1 MFLIDN
7 VERLSGRIY
16 IHDHLGKVSKT
27 RGEEERPDPAPD
39 RGVRGVG
46 LLHVVDDQLEEG
58 VAGTED
64 KKVTSH

>member
-1 MFLIDN
+1 M
-7 VERLSGRIY
+7 S
-16 IHDHLGKVSKT
+16 IHYPDEVSKT
-27 RGEEERPDPAPD
+27 RGEKERPNPAPD